1 MTNVKIRLFQK
12 FVYYFI
18 HENVQMYHFLPEFLY
33 QKKRGV
39 ILDWRHDDIT
49 SQIRITTS
57 RSAHLFQ
64 F

>member
-39 ILDWRHDDIT
+39 ILD
-49 SQIRITTS
+49 
-57 RSAHLFQ
+57 
-64 F
+64 